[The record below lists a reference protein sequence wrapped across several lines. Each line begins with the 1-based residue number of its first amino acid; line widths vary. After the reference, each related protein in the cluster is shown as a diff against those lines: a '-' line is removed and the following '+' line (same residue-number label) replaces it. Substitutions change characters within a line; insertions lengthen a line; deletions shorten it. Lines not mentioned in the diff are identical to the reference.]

1 METLTRYSH
10 RKDPFYFS
18 FQGRAIWILRDS
30 DSDAHALYRKEKEH
44 IIAELCVELID
55 RCGWHLSN
63 IHIGELVP
71 VVSQDGWSYPE
82 ADILLTDG
90 AGRPCT
96 LIKVAP
102 RENFDAETVA
112 SLQELFLLAH
122 ALRLDASESPKT
134 LVYCTR
140 WHEGIATKERV
151 IAIDYG
157 RFQSYA
163 SWDSAARPS
172 SDTLPHGRSEIQSK

>member
-18 FQGRAIWILRDS
+18 FQSRAVWILRDA
-30 DSDAHALYRKEKEH
+30 DSDAHAEYRKGKEH

-55 RCGWHLSN
+55 QCGWHLSN

-90 AGRPCT
+90 TGRPCT
-96 LIKVAP
+96 LIKVSP
-102 RENFDAETVA
+102 RENYAAETAA

-122 ALRLDASESPKT
+122 ALRLEASASSQT

-140 WHEGIATKERV
+140 WHENGATKERV
-151 IAIDYG
+151 ISIDYG
-157 RFQSYA
+157 RFQSFE
-163 SWDSAARPS
+163 SWDSASRPS
-172 SDTLPHGRSEIQSK
+172 SATLPHRI